1 MEQKVLASQAFGFT
15 AEFTPDESY
24 EAYKPYDPKDM
35 YRHVIAIL
43 KIGST
48 PVFKMDWML
57 HNNIPVEQQLEEAA
71 AAMMTR
77 LWGIKTEWTGD
88 GDKDILP
95 KREYPEKGDSDY

>member
-1 MEQKVLASQAFGFT
+1 MEQKVIASQALGFT

-24 EAYKPYDPKDM
+24 EMYKPYEPTDM

-43 KIGST
+43 KLGTT
-48 PVFKMDWML
+48 PIFRMDWML
-57 HNNIPVEQQLEEAA
+57 HNTIPVEEQLENAA
-71 AAMMTR
+71 AEMMTR
-77 LWGIKTEWTGD
+77 LWGIKTEMTAT